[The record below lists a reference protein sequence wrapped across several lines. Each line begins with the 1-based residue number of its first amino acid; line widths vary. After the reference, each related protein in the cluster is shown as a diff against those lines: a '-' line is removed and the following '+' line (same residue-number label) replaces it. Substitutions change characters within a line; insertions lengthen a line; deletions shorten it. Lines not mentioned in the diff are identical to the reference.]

1 MKTREILDYL
11 YCLGSEYGIK
21 ETDMRLL
28 CTQLGVDYR
37 DLLKHS
43 VATTA

>member
-1 MKTREILDYL
+1 MTTPDILDYL
-11 YCLGSEYGIK
+11 YCLACEYSIK

-37 DLLKHS
+37 DLLNHT